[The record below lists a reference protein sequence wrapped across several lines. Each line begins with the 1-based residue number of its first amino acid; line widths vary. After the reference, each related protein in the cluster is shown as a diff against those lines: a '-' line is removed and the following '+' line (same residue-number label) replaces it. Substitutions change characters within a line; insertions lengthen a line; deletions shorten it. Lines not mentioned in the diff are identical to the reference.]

1 MRAISFFPV
10 DVINTVNLMGFNGI
24 IPLKPESL
32 INSSPT
38 SFHGETKSALKFTI
52 TL

>member
-1 MRAISFFPV
+1 MRAISSLFPV
-10 DVINTVNLMGFNGI
+10 DVINIVNLMRFNGI

-32 INSSPT
+32 INSS
-38 SFHGETKSALKFTI
+38 HGETKSALKFTI